1 MLLMDMVKV
10 LGASLITSDPSS
22 MVRVVELIE
31 LATLLSMELVV
42 MMVDG
47 ETISISAGN
56 TISILP

>member
-22 MVRVVELIE
+22 MVRVVELME
-31 LATLLSMELVV
+31 LTTLLSMELVV

-47 ETISISAGN
+47 ETISISTGN